1 MNYVAEYSP
10 IEDLNI
16 QRINLE
22 KKKIIKMVRKIN
34 KDKNI
39 KKKINR
45 NIKNIS
51 YTNVEKN
58 NKKY

>member
-1 MNYVAEYSP
+1 MNYIAEYSP

-58 NKKY
+58 N

>member
-51 YTNVEKN
+51 YTNVKKN
-58 NKKY
+58 N

>member
-1 MNYVAEYSP
+1 MNYIAEYSP

>member
-58 NKKY
+58 N

>member
-39 KKKINR
+39 KKKLTEI
-45 NIKNIS
+45 
-51 YTNVEKN
+51 
-58 NKKY
+58 